1 MKGNSRLLT
10 CQPNLTAYD
19 SQPPLLVALPVK
31 TELPPGSLGR
41 DGAGFWVAMS
51 LESYQ

>member
-1 MKGNSRLLT
+1 MQLT
-10 CQPNLTAYD
+10 PARMSAELIRYD
-19 SQPPLLVALPVK
+19 SHTGHPVASLVR

-41 DGAGFWVAMS
+41 DGAGSGAAMS